1 MSESRTDLGDR
12 PDPHLGRYLH
22 AVVGRAQVVPPEREY
37 DLVLRIQNGDRV
49 ALDQL
54 IDANLSYVAK
64 VAGRF
69 RNRGLSNRDLIA
81 EGTLGLIMAARRI
94 VMLPD
99 SRFIAVA
106 VWWIHR
112 AIQKAVAEQ
121 VRATAFMRPCGCL
134 QFATANEMERGPNS
148 SAT

>member
-1 MSESRTDLGDR
+1 MSESGTDLGSR
-12 PDPHLGRYLH
+12 PDPHLRRYLH
-22 AVVGRAQVVPPEREY
+22 AVAGRARVAPPEREH

-54 IDANLSYVAK
+54 IDGNLSFVVK
-64 VAGRF
+64 VAGKF
-69 RNRGLSNRDLIA
+69 RHRGLSDRDLIA
-81 EGTLGLIMAARRI
+81 EGTLGLIMAARRT

-99 SRFIAVA
+99 TCFIAGA

-112 AIQKAVAEQ
+112 AIQTAIAEQ
-121 VRATAFMRPCGCL
+121 VRPTVFMRPRGCV
-134 QFATANEMERGPNS
+134 QFDNAYETERSRS

>member
-1 MSESRTDLGDR
+1 MSESRTDLDGR
-12 PDPHLGRYLH
+12 PDPHLSRYLH
-22 AVVGRAQVVPPEREY
+22 AVVGRAQVAPPEREY
-37 DLVLRIQNGDRV
+37 DLVLRIQDGDRA

-54 IDANLSYVAK
+54 IDANLPFVVK

-69 RNRGLSNRDLIA
+69 RNRGLSDRDLIA

-112 AIQKAVAEQ
+112 AIQKAVAEE

-134 QFATANEMERGPNS
+134 QFDNAYEMERGPNS
-148 SAT
+148 AT

>member
-1 MSESRTDLGDR
+1 MSGSRTDLDDR

-22 AVVGRAQVVPPEREY
+22 AVVGRAQVAPPEREY
-37 DLVLRIQNGDRV
+37 DLVLRIQDGDRT

-54 IDANLSYVAK
+54 IDTHLSFVVK

-69 RNRGLSNRDLIA
+69 RNRGLSDRDLIA

-94 VMLPD
+94 VMSPD
-99 SRFIAVA
+99 ARFIAMA

-112 AIQKAVAEQ
+112 AIQTAVAEE
-121 VRATAFMRPCGCL
+121 VRAPAFMRPCGCV
-134 QFATANEMERGPNS
+134 QFDNGYETERGPNT
-148 SAT
+148 AT